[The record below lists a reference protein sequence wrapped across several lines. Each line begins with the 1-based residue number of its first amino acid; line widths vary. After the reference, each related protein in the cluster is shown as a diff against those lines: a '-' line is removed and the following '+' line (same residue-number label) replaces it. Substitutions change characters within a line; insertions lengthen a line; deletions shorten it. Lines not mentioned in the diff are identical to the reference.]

1 MVVPSYPWFYF
12 PQIQLPMANCGLRT
26 VNGKFVEHNLETKFP
41 AILEEWWNFTL
52 SLLVPLGM
60 WIISAQLI
68 PTFSHLVA
76 AWIIRGASLVAQ
88 LVKNPPAMQ
97 ETQVQSLGWEDPCK
111 REWLPIPVFLLEEFW
126 GQRSLAGLQTMG
138 SQRIRHD
145 WVTFI
150 LTLSFKFKGNTS
162 RLLFG
167 ISVLPASLLL
177 CFAAIIK

>member
-1 MVVPSYPWFYF
+1 MTNLYPESTAYPSENQTHYPWFYF

-41 AILEEWWNFTL
+41 AILGEWWNFTL

-76 AWIIRGASLVAQ
+76 ACIIRGASLVAQ

-97 ETQVQSLGWEDPCK
+97 ETPVEFLGREDP
-111 REWLPIPVFLLEEFW
+111 LEK
-126 GQRSLAGLQTMG
+126 GKVTYSYILGL
-138 SQRIRHD
+138 SD
-145 WVTFI
+145 V
-150 LTLSFKFKGNTS
+150 
-162 RLLFG
+162 
-167 ISVLPASLLL
+167 LL
-177 CFAAIIK
+177 CVVVSQCLCSNKLPFI